1 MRLCQRSAIFQK
13 FMSGRAVGVEKA
25 KPASEG
31 TMTSNASAGSP
42 PCAAG
47 SVSGPMTLDHSR

>member
-1 MRLCQRSAIFQK
+1 MRACHTSAIFQW
-13 FMSGRAVGVEKA
+13 FMSPLVGVENP

-31 TMTSNASAGSP
+31 TTTSKASAGSP

-47 SVSGPMTLDHSR
+47 SARGSMTLL